1 MGNNHKTL
9 GGLGDSSRAE
19 KWDETVKSEPREN
32 PQRGEEVY
40 HYTATKDGEISV
52 GSGEIS
58 GVLFSHH
65 NSPGRTHSS
74 FAPLPDRLNHTLQVS
89 DSLLP
94 IRSGS

>member
-9 GGLGDSSRAE
+9 GGLGYSSRAE
-19 KWDETVKSEPREN
+19 KWDETVKSEN
-32 PQRGEEVY
+32 PQRCEEVY

-52 GSGEIS
+52 GGGEIS

-74 FAPLPDRLNHTLQVS
+74 FAP
-89 DSLLP
+89 
-94 IRSGS
+94 

>member
-9 GGLGDSSRAE
+9 GGLGDSRRAE

-32 PQRGEEVY
+32 PQRAEGRR
-40 HYTATKDGEISV
+40 TKDGEISV
-52 GSGEIS
+52 GGGEIS

-74 FAPLPDRLNHTLQVS
+74 FAP
-89 DSLLP
+89 
-94 IRSGS
+94 